1 MDLTKFE
8 VTIRRFDPTAG
19 PESAGS
25 DELVLPVDSP
35 DAEHAVS
42 AAMSNA
48 VAFTPKV
55 DDGRLRPVAF
65 WATGVRQ
72 RS

>member
-1 MDLTKFE
+1 MSLQRYT
-8 VTIRRFDPTAG
+8 VTVRRFDPADLDAG
-19 PESAGS
+19 ETF
-25 DELVLPVDSP
+25 ELPVDSP

-55 DDGRLRPVAF
+55 DDDGTLAPVAF
-65 WATGVRQ
+65 QAIAVDPR
-72 RS
+72 